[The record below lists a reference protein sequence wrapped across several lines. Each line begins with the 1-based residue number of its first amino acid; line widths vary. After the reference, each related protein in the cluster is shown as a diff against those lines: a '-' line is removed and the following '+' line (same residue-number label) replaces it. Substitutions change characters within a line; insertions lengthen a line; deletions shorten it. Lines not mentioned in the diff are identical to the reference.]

1 MPIKNKKINS
11 LSISKQNVYFI
22 VSAKRPL
29 HTQTGHSTTIANL
42 HNIHL
47 SHMSELTLD
56 LLFEL
61 LAVN

>member
-1 MPIKNKKINS
+1 MHVKNKKINS

-22 VSAKRPL
+22 ASVKWPL
-29 HTQTGHSTTIANL
+29 DTQTGHNTIAANL

-47 SHMSELTLD
+47 SHMSELTPD
-56 LLFEL
+56 LFEL